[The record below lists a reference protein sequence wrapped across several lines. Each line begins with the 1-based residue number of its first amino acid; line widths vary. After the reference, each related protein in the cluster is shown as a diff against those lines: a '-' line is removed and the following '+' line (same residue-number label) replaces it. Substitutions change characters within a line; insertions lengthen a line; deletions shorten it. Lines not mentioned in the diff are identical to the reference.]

1 MKLSTTCLLVALQ
14 FSASN
19 SFTLQDHAHARAW
32 LEGNSRESQSLSS
45 PSRLWTS
52 MSTMNMLEE
61 DQEDTSRSSSTTA
74 SSLSSSSSSTLTMSK
89 PSSSSDVVDWDWK
102 AVASNVFSEEDQRPI
117 VLFDGVCTLCD
128 ASVNFFMD
136 HDSKGKL
143 RFCGLHSKVAQSLLI
158 RAGKKPTDKNQMV
171 LVTKD
176 KTYFSSEAVSR
187 ICQHLDP
194 VPLQLIGTI
203 GKYTP
208 KFIRESIYKVVS
220 ANRHRLGQNDSC
232 RLDFDGE
239 FTSRFVSDPVELS
252 EV

>member
-1 MKLSTTCLLVALQ
+1 VATG
-14 FSASN
+14 
-19 SFTLQDHAHARAW
+19 FTLQDHAHARA
-32 LEGNSRESQSLSS
+32 LLVGNSREVQLLSS

-52 MSTMNMLEE
+52 MSTMNMFEE
-61 DQEDTSRSSSTTA
+61 NQGESSTV
-74 SSLSSSSSSTLTMSK
+74 TMSRQ
-89 PSSSSDVVDWDWK
+89 SSSDATVVDWDWK
-102 AVASNVFSEEDQRPI
+102 AVASSVFSEEDQRPI
-117 VLFDGVCTLCD
+117 VLFDGVCNLCD

-136 HDSKGKL
+136 HDSQGKL

-158 RAGKKPTDKNQMV
+158 RAGKKPTDQNQMV

-187 ICQHLDP
+187 ICQQLDP
-194 VPLQLIGTI
+194 MPLQLIGTV
-203 GKYTP
+203 GRYTP

-220 ANRHRLGQNDSC
+220 ANRHRLGKNDAC

-239 FTSRFVSDPVELS
+239 FTNRFVSDPIELS

>member
-1 MKLSTTCLLVALQ
+1 MRLSTTSLLLALIVNINVA
-14 FSASN
+14 AG
-19 SFTLQDHAHARAW
+19 FTLQGHANVRA
-32 LEGNSRESQSLSS
+32 LLVGNSRELQALSS

-61 DQEDTSRSSSTTA
+61 NKEDFFSSSRRENADSSSTVTISRA
-74 SSLSSSSSSTLTMSK
+74 SSAEL
-89 PSSSSDVVDWDWK
+89 VDWDWK
-102 AVASNVFSEEDQRPI
+102 TVASNVFSEEDQRPI
-117 VLFDGVCTLCD
+117 VLFDGVCNLCD

-136 HDSKGKL
+136 HDSTGKL

-158 RAGKKPTDKNQMV
+158 RAGKKPTDQNQMV

-194 VPLQLIGTI
+194 MPLQLIGTV

-220 ANRHRLGQNDSC
+220 ANRHRLGKNDSC
-232 RLDFDGE
+232 RLDFDGT
-239 FTSRFVSDPVELS
+239 FTNRFVSDPKELS

>member
-1 MKLSTTCLLVALQ
+1 M
-14 FSASN
+14 
-19 SFTLQDHAHARAW
+19 
-32 LEGNSRESQSLSS
+32 
-45 PSRLWTS
+45 
-52 MSTMNMLEE
+52 
-61 DQEDTSRSSSTTA
+61 
-74 SSLSSSSSSTLTMSK
+74 
-89 PSSSSDVVDWDWK
+89 
-102 AVASNVFSEEDQRPI
+102 
-117 VLFDGVCTLCD
+117 LFDGVCNLCD

-136 HDSKGKL
+136 HDSQGKL

-158 RAGKKPTDKNQMV
+158 RAGKKPTDQNQMV

-194 VPLQLIGTI
+194 IPLQVVGTI

-220 ANRHRLGQNDSC
+220 ANRHRLGKNDSC
-232 RLDFDGE
+232 RLDFDGV
-239 FTSRFVSDPVELS
+239 FANRFVSDPKELS

>member
-1 MKLSTTCLLVALQ
+1 MLVLQLSVATG
-14 FSASN
+14 
-19 SFTLQDHAHARAW
+19 FTLQDPGHTRSVLLLGNARE
-32 LEGNSRESQSLSS
+32 LQLLSS
-45 PSRLWTS
+45 QSRLWTS

-61 DQEDTSRSSSTTA
+61 DKEELFSSSRREN
-74 SSLSSSSSSTLTMSK
+74 SVTMSR
-89 PSSSSDVVDWDWK
+89 PSSSELVDWDWK
-102 AVASNVFSEEDQRPI
+102 TVASNVFSEEDQRPI
-117 VLFDGVCTLCD
+117 VLFDGVCNLCD

-136 HDSKGKL
+136 HDSQGKL

-194 VPLQLIGTI
+194 MPLQLIGTI

-232 RLDFDGE
+232 RLDFDG
-239 FTSRFVSDPVELS
+239 TYTNRFVSDPIDLS